1 MFELDTTMN
10 ADIQQKM
17 ALLID
22 SYSNLD
28 EFSVDSQVDFD
39 YAGEQLVSLKGQV
52 KLVTAAKEEITKPLN
67 AEKTRVIAEY
77 KPFLEE
83 CTKIESQLK
92 NLMGIYQQ
100 EQHRIIREKEAIEAE
115 KARKKQ
121 AKLMERAQKAADKG
135 HDEKA
140 EELESQALSTQ
151 AAHIPDAPK
160 TEGVSGREVWTA
172 EVTNKKDFVI
182 AAATNPALLQCLD
195 INQSN
200 LNRLAV
206 MMKEEFDFPGAK
218 AESKTSF
225 SVRS

>member
-1 MFELDTTMN
+1 MFELDTTMDK
-10 ADIQQKM
+10 DIQQKM
-17 ALLID
+17 ALLLD

-28 EFSVDSQVDFD
+28 EFSVDSQADFD

-83 CTKIESQLK
+83 CSKIEGQLK
-92 NLMGIYQQ
+92 NLMGEYQRELDRVRR
-100 EQHRIIREKEAIEAE
+100 EQEAIEAE

-151 AAHIPDAPK
+151 ATNIPDAPK
-160 TEGVSGREVWTA
+160 TNGVSSREVWTA
-172 EVTNKKDFVI
+172 EVINKKDFVI
-182 AAATNPALLQCLD
+182 AAANNPALLQCLD

-206 MMKEEFDFPGAK
+206 MMKEEFNFPGAK
-218 AESKTSF
+218 AESKISL